1 MVRTMR
7 WLTIAAVLL
16 VAASCVRYYKSSD
29 LRKSFAKAER
39 QVDKLVSKADEDLTK
54 RKAALKKARKKGVE
68 LDGPAGREMQ
78 EVMGRMAGL
87 RSEMAALGPR
97 VSGLA
102 DRLAAVLG
110 KSRKIS
116 EKDRRFSK
124 VQGLIDE
131 LKEVQSVGNRLVAEY
146 KKLHRQFMKKAKSL
160 GR

>member
-1 MVRTMR
+1 
-7 WLTIAAVLL
+7 
-16 VAASCVRYYKSSD
+16 
-29 LRKSFAKAER
+29 
-39 QVDKLVSKADEDLTK
+39 
-54 RKAALKKARKKGVE
+54 
-68 LDGPAGREMQ
+68 MQ